1 MTDTLTPPVVDVHAH
16 LTVQCFRD
24 AIGRNQCWHGMTS
37 ADGELDNPRNH
48 WSTARRIEEMDKMG
62 VDIQLVSPTD
72 AFYQYRQDAKTT
84 AALAVEV
91 NDEIAELKRDRP
103 TRFGGL
109 GTLPMQDVGLAVAEL
124 ARGMNEL
131 DLDGFMIEDHV
142 NGLTYDNP
150 VFSPLWEAAEELGAF
165 LFIHQN
171 MRTSVAYRTRSYFL
185 PNSIGNLVD
194 RAITYA
200 TFVYGGVMDDY
211 PNLKVC
217 LGHAGGYTPLALDR
231 LDHGWHIW
239 PSSRG
244 RTVAPPSTYARR
256 FYYDSVTYQARTLRF
271 LLDVVGAD
279 RVLLGT
285 DWPAPM
291 SIDDPVAWLAE
302 QSVITD
308 DEREFILRGTA
319 ATLFGNGQ

>member
-1 MTDTLTPPVVDVHAH
+1 MSTPAPVVDVHAH
-16 LTVQCFRD
+16 LTIKKFRD
-24 AIGRNQCWHGMTS
+24 AIGRNECWHGMTS

-48 WSTARRIEEMDKMG
+48 WSTARRIEEMDRMG
-62 VDIQLVSPTD
+62 VDMQLVSPTD

-84 AALAVEV
+84 ATIAAEV
-91 NDEIAELKRDRP
+91 NDEIAELKRDHP

-109 GTLPMQDVGLAVAEL
+109 GTLPMQDVDLAVAEMS
-124 ARGMNEL
+124 RGMGEL
-131 DLDGFMIEDHV
+131 ELDGFMIEDHV
-142 NGLTYDNP
+142 NGLTYDSP
-150 VFSPLWEAAEELGAF
+150 VFAPLWEAAEELGAF

-171 MRTSVAYRTRSYFL
+171 MRTSVAYRTRNYFL

-211 PNLKVC
+211 PGLKIC
-217 LGHAGGYTPLALDR
+217 LGHAGGYTAFAVDR
-231 LDHGWHIW
+231 MDHGWKVW

-244 RTVAPPSTYARR
+244 RTSGPPSSYARR

-291 SIDDPVAWLAE
+291 AIDDPVAWLTS
-302 QSVITD
+302 QSEITAA
-308 DEREFILRGTA
+308 ERESILRETA
-319 ATLFGNGQ
+319 ASLFQRAA